1 MAYLKEHRKDDIA
14 TWQRALL
21 RHGDLD
27 AAAALLVERLNA
39 PDWRNQALVGMQHY
53 ARRPQTAVM
62 KTLDQRWNAVTS
74 RPEVQAALANVG
86 RVERFD
92 VVAPAY

>member
-1 MAYLKEHRKDDIA
+1 
-14 TWQRALL
+14 
-21 RHGDLD
+21 
-27 AAAALLVERLNA
+27 
-39 PDWRNQALVGMQHY
+39 
-53 ARRPQTAVM
+53 M